1 MKRIPAGR
9 QLKHMTPEHRPVKIK
24 SLINVVTTETDKKD
38 IH

>member
-9 QLKHMTPEHRPVKIK
+9 QLKHDPEHRPVKIK